1 MDSEQKYTGEIYN
14 FYMSAFFAIQIAEL
28 DRVHSDEILSA
39 IDNVIDKLPLT
50 SDYTHEVYGVLKDV
64 NEFYCIE
71 YDFEYDND
79 YPLIYSLNFVDS
91 DEYLDAILNKNTI
104 EYYGKK
110 LTGN

>member
-14 FYMSAFFAIQIAEL
+14 FYMSAFFTIQIAEL
-28 DRVHSDEILSA
+28 DPVHSDEILSA

-50 SDYTHEVYGVLKDV
+50 YDYTHEVYGVLKDV

-71 YDFEYDND
+71 YYFKYDDD
-79 YPLIYSLNFVDS
+79 YPMIYLLNFVDS

-110 LTGN
+110 LTEN